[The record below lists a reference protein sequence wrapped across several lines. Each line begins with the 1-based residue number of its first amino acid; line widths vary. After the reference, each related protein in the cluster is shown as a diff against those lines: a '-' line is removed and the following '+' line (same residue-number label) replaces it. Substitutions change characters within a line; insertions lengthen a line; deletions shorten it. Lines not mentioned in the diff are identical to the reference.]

1 MGFTKFA
8 GGRLRRGLFFNG
20 VTGLRVATLLERKIW
35 HKCFP
40 VYFKKFLRTPY
51 LQNTSERLLLVLFVA
66 RFFMFSIIKNF
77 CHEKNLVRAKK
88 VD

>member
-1 MGFTKFA
+1 MGFTRFA
-8 GGRLRRGLFFNG
+8 EGCLRQGLFFNG
-20 VTGLRVATLLERKIW
+20 VTGLRVATLLKKKIW